1 MLTYDQKYA
10 QKAYEHVTAIKDGKD
25 EKAKKSY
32 GSMSHKLPILIYKA
46 GLVQALTFVEAR
58 GKEVQKQLLDDLA
71 KSIDAENKV
80 NLLQL
85 ARGAKLSEYIYLT
98 QQVLAAL
105 LWYKRFAQSILGI
118 DASDVDDEEG
128 KE

>member
-10 QKAYEHVTAIKDGKD
+10 RAAYDHVTTIKNTQD
-25 EKAKKSY
+25 EKARKSY

-71 KSIDAENKV
+71 KSINAGDREHLLKQAREAEI
-80 NLLQL
+80 
-85 ARGAKLSEYIYLT
+85 SHYIYLT

-105 LWYKRFAQSILGI
+105 LWYKRFAQSILGVE
-118 DASDVDDEEG
+118 ASESDEEG